1 MTCLFRSWFRGLI
14 DGSEV
19 VALLEGRPPGTFLF
33 RLSSNGNYFVCA
45 YMLREGIV
53 QEKVDWAPGRFTV
66 ENWEGVKP
74 FICNTLP
81 EFISLRSDRLR
92 FPYAEDTPVVTPIMN
107 PPTFTL

>member
-1 MTCLFRSWFRGLI
+1 MI

-19 VALLEGRPPGTFLF
+19 VTLLEGRPPGTFLF
-33 RLSSNGNYFVCA
+33 RLSPNGHYFVCA

-92 FPYAEDTPVVTPIMN
+92 FPYSEDVPVTVPV
-107 PPTFTL
+107 PPMATFSL